1 MIDWL
6 TWVNTPTKMWLF
18 LTIWKCLQMSI
29 SGKAIVICQLSY
41 FCNKNYIR
49 WDQNGPDKPGK
60 HSGIL
65 VLSAININGIQLFY
79 FRRVLWAD
87 FGTRTKRKIHNRRQ
101 WDALFWLN
109 CNNER
114 MGLKQTWKDKSF
126 QAAIAWY
133 SHCKLS
139 LIGLFIPINP
149 IFALWTVENFL
160 VNYKLENILC
170 HTCDKVVVADLE
182 HQFPNVLSTIVS
194 MFATL

>member
-29 SGKAIVICQLSY
+29 SGKAIVIYQLSY

-49 WDQNGPDKPGK
+49 WDQNGTDKPGK

-79 FRRVLWAD
+79 FRRVLRAD

-114 MGLKQTWKDKSF
+114 FGLKQTWKDKSF
-126 QAAIAWY
+126 QAAAAWY
-133 SHCKLS
+133 SHCKMLKIAFCFLS
-139 LIGLFIPINP
+139 NESLPSPRRFYHWLLGGFNGQL
-149 IFALWTVENFL
+149 
-160 VNYKLENILC
+160 K
-170 HTCDKVVVADLE
+170 
-182 HQFPNVLSTIVS
+182 S
-194 MFATL
+194 